1 MPTAVV
7 TGASRGVGRGV
18 ATALADAGYRVFA
31 TGRGIAEA
39 DLPPTVERIVCDHLD
54 GDQTVAVF
62 ERVKQAAGDLDV
74 LVNCAWGGYERMVE
88 GGAFTWA
95 APFWDQPL
103 HRWRG
108 VIDQGLRAAF
118 VASQAAARLMV
129 PRRSGLIV
137 TLSYWAARR
146 HLGNVIYGIAQAGT
160 DKMAADVAQELRPY
174 GVAAV
179 SLYPGLVRTERVLEA
194 AAQGVFDLA
203 SSESPQFAG
212 RVIAALASRPHVM
225 RQRSGE
231 AIVAA
236 QLAQALGVVDVDGSQ
251 PRALGPDDLS

>member
-108 VIDQGLRAAF
+108 MIDQGLRAAF

-160 DKMAADVAQELRPY
+160 DKMAADMAQELRPY

-179 SLYPGLVRTERVLEA
+179 SLYPGLVRTSGCWRRPPRGSSTWPA
-194 AAQGVFDLA
+194 AKVR
-203 SSESPQFAG
+203 SSPAG
-212 RVIAALASRPHVM
+212 
-225 RQRSGE
+225 
-231 AIVAA
+231 
-236 QLAQALGVVDVDGSQ
+236 
-251 PRALGPDDLS
+251 

>member
-18 ATALADAGYRVFA
+18 AAALADAGYRVFA
-31 TGRGIAEA
+31 TGRSIASA
-39 DLPPTVERIVCDHLD
+39 DLAASVERIVCDHLD
-54 GDQTVAVF
+54 DEQTATVF
-62 ERVKQAAGDLDV
+62 ARVKQEAGVLDV

-88 GGAFTWA
+88 DGAFTWA

-108 VIDQGLRAAF
+108 MIDQGLRAAF
-118 VASQAAARLMV
+118 VASQAAARLMI
-129 PRRSGLIV
+129 PQRSGLIV
-137 TLSYWAARR
+137 VLSYWAARR
-146 HLGNVIYGIAQAGT
+146 YLGNVIYGVAQAGA
-160 DKMAADVAQELRPY
+160 DKMASDMAQELRAY
-174 GVAAV
+174 DVAAV

-194 AAQGVFDLA
+194 AGQGVFDLA
-203 SSESPQFAG
+203 GSESPQFAG
-212 RVIAALASRPHVM
+212 RVIAALAARPDIL

-236 QLAQALGVVDVDGSQ
+236 QLALALGVTDVDASQ
-251 PRALGPDDLS
+251 PTPLGPDDLS

>member
-18 ATALADAGYRVFA
+18 ANALAGAGYRVVA
-31 TGRGIAEA
+31 TGRGIDAA
-39 DLPPTVERIVCDHLD
+39 DLAAPVERIVCDHLD
-54 GDQTVAVF
+54 DAQTAAAF
-62 ERVKQAAGDLDV
+62 ERVRKSAGGLDV

-88 GGAFTWA
+88 DGAFTWT

-108 VIDQGLRAAF
+108 MIDQGLRAAF
-118 VASQAAARLMV
+118 VASQEAARLMV

-137 TLSYWAARR
+137 MLSYWAARR
-146 HLGNVIYGIAQAGT
+146 YLGNVIYGIAQAGA
-160 DKMAADVAQELRPY
+160 DKMAADMAQELRPH
-174 GVAAV
+174 GVAAI

-194 AAQGVFDLA
+194 AAQGAFSLEG
-203 SSESPQFAG
+203 SESPEFIG
-212 RVIAALASRPHVM
+212 LVVAALAASPQTM
-225 RQRSGE
+225 RRSGQ

-236 QLAQALGVVDVDGSQ
+236 ELALELGVTDVDGSQ
-251 PRALGPDDLS
+251 PRSMSLDDL